1 MPICT
6 INGRD
11 IHYEVHGHGLPV
23 LMIQGV
29 GAAGSGWNKQVQGLA
44 GGCQMLVFDHRG
56 VGRSPL
62 GIEPISI
69 NQMARDAEALMDAVG
84 WESAHVV
91 GHSMGGI
98 VAQQLALN
106 VPSRVRSLC
115 LLCTFSKGRQAARLT
130 PWVLWMTLRTRLG
143 TKAARRRA
151 FLGMLYPRSRL
162 KGMDTAQLA
171 AEVCALVGRDL
182 AESPPILMKQLQAVA
197 RHDHSERLSELGRI
211 PTLVISAKIDPIAR
225 VSHGRKLAR
234 AIPGA
239 VFEIMQDAAHGV
251 IFDQA
256 EMVNRR
262 LAVFFRDVESRRAKT
277 SVPSQSS

>member
-1 MPICT
+1 MPFCKS
-6 INGRD
+6 NGGD
-11 IHYEVHGHGLPV
+11 VYYEVHGHGLPV

-62 GIEPISI
+62 GMEPISI
-69 NQMARDAEALMDAVG
+69 GQMARDAEALMDAVG

-106 VPSRVRSLC
+106 VPARARSLC
-115 LLCTFSKGRQAARLT
+115 LMCTFSKGRQAARIT

-151 FLGMLYPRSRL
+151 FLEMLYPPSRL
-162 KGMDTAQLA
+162 AGMDTAQLA
-171 AEVCALVGRDL
+171 AEVGALVGRDL
-182 AESPPILMKQLQAVA
+182 AESPRILMHQLRAVA
-197 RHDHSERLSELGRI
+197 RHDHSQRLSKLGGI
-211 PTLVISAKIDPIAR
+211 PSLVISAKSDPIAR
-225 VSHGRKLAR
+225 VSHGRTLAR

-262 LAVFFRDVESRRAKT
+262 LVAFFRHAESRRSKT
-277 SVPSQSS
+277 SVSSQSS